1 VAKCRR
7 INAAPRRS
15 RRERGAATNLKGSSK
30 VKTLFALTVIGAAF
44 IVPVQAEPLAKTFT
58 CQFGDLPPMV
68 FQRPDPSNYTVRVG
82 DALPVKLNVGSQ
94 FAIAEFQGQ
103 ELIFSTQGQSV

>member
-1 VAKCRR
+1 M
-7 INAAPRRS
+7 
-15 RRERGAATNLKGSSK
+15 
-30 VKTLFALTVIGAAF
+30 KTLLALTVIAAAF
-44 IVPVQAEPLAKTFT
+44 IVPVQTEPLAKTFT

-82 DALPVKLNVGSQ
+82 DALPVKLTVGSE

-103 ELIFSTQGQSV
+103 ELIFSTQGQSVQIADVVFKGKCK